1 MYYKSFSRGLQR
13 ARESTCPHLELVT
26 IVTYWNEVEEADE
39 LDELYGFCKEE
50 GMSLTFQEYAECR
63 EDPGALMFLT
73 FGAESQKA
81 GKGHGITW
89 R

>member
-1 MYYKSFSRGLQR
+1 MYYKSFFRGLQR

-26 IVTYWNEVEEADE
+26 IVTYWNEVEKAEE

-50 GMSLTFQEYAECR
+50 GMSLTFQEYAEWR

-73 FGAESQKA
+73 FGAES
-81 GKGHGITW
+81 
-89 R
+89 